1 MSGSGGGMMQAMM
14 GGGRGMMGGYGGGMG
29 GATEDTNFWK
39 SEEKKVM
46 IRALDFT
53 AEPDNDYRY
62 RVRVVVF
69 NPNHK
74 HDDVNHGVDKEST
87 VLLGPWSQ
95 PTDEVAMP
103 PDAAPY
109 AMGTLP
115 ANPKSDVKVRFQVI
129 RFDPSEAAGGVT
141 VHATF
146 DASPG
151 EVIGEVRT
159 RDVPVSDGS
168 GKKSKSIDFNTR
180 QIVLDT
186 SGGLMGLPG
195 GMPGAAVQRPAY
207 SLVLKSDGSVL
218 AHSEADD
225 ATNEV
230 RKDIERNYAREI
242 KDSTKERKNSMGSGY
257 GGMMQ
262 MMMGGMGGMGG
273 YGGGR
278 R

>member
-1 MSGSGGGMMQAMM
+1 
-14 GGGRGMMGGYGGGMG
+14 
-29 GATEDTNFWK
+29 
-39 SEEKKVM
+39 
-46 IRALDFT
+46 
-53 AEPDNDYRY
+53 
-62 RVRVVVF
+62 
-69 NPNHK
+69 
-74 HDDVNHGVDKEST
+74 
-87 VLLGPWSQ
+87 
-95 PTDEVAMP
+95 MP

-115 ANPKSDVKVRFQVI
+115 ANPKSDMKVRFQVI

-141 VHATF
+141 VPSTF

-159 RDVPVSDGS
+159 KDVPVSDGS
-168 GKKSKSIDFNTR
+168 GKKTRSIDFNTR
-180 QIVLDT
+180 QVVIDT
-186 SGGLMGLPG
+186 AGGLMALPA
-195 GMPGAAVQRPAY
+195 GMPGAALQRPA
-207 SLVLKSDGSVL
+207 LALLLKSDGSVMI
-218 AHSEADD
+218 HNEADD

-262 MMMGGMGGMGG
+262 MMMGGGMGGGMGG
-273 YGGGR
+273 YGGMGGGGR